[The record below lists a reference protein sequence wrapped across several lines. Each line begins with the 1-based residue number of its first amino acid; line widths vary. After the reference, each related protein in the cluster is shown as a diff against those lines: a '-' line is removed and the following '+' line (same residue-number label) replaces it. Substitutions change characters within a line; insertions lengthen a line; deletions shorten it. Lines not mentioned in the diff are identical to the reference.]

1 MLKGEHIHYFAP
13 LVSSDGTVIHG
24 TSLKLV
30 TGPSKFL
37 EALIPSSDLAHV
49 NMFAR
54 ERPLHTRCHRIKKIA
69 SSVTR
74 ESNDTK
80 VETTEASPTDI
91 VLPTTTH
98 TWTQC

>member
-1 MLKGEHIHYFAP
+1 MHSFAP
-13 LVSSDGTVIHG
+13 LVSSDGTVNHG

-30 TGPSKFL
+30 TGPSRFL

-74 ESNDTK
+74 ESDDTK
-80 VETTEASPTDI
+80 VETTEAPTDI

-98 TWTQC
+98 TWKQC